1 MDEDAQRQSTW
12 VVGTVDDAEK
22 MIADTI
28 NSDEVNDREPDYASG
43 VEECGACQCDL
54 RTRGLAIDGALKG
67 QGMWGYFCIPCF
79 LRECE
84 GIGWGKGQLY
94 AKQPSGEWRL
104 VAGFP
109 PIESEDE

>member
-1 MDEDAQRQSTW
+1 VNDDGKWLISPI
-12 VVGTVDDAEK
+12 DDAEK
-22 MIADTI
+22 VIAATFETA
-28 NSDEVNDREPDYASG
+28 EVDRREANYAFG

-54 RTRGLAIDGALKG
+54 ASRGLAVDGALKG

-94 AKQPSGEWRL
+94 ARQPSGEWRL

-109 PIESEDE
+109 PLE

>member
-1 MDEDAQRQSTW
+1 MTKKETRLNDDGKWVISPIDAAEKTIAA
-12 VVGTVDDAEK
+12 TVDTAE
-22 MIADTI
+22 
-28 NSDEVNDREPDYASG
+28 VDRRTPNYAFD
-43 VEECGACQCDL
+43 VQECGACQCDL
-54 RTRGLAIDGALKG
+54 ATRGLAVDGALKDH
-67 QGMWGYFCIPCF
+67 GMWGYFCIPCF

-109 PIESEDE
+109 PTE

>member
-1 MDEDAQRQSTW
+1 MNSDDKKQSGW
-12 VVGTVDDAEK
+12 VVRPVDDDEK
-22 MIADTI
+22 TIACSID
-28 NSDEVNDREPDYASG
+28 SGEVNGRESNYASE

-54 RTRGLAIDGALKG
+54 TTRGLAVDGALKG
-67 QGMWGYFCIPCF
+67 RSMWGYFCIPCF